1 MLVLSFD
8 CIYAVPQLWEHNL
21 QIKCIIIIII
31 ICYEQALSVSQ
42 LKALG
47 PDNAA
52 AITTSQRAALGVE
65 QRAAVD
71 EAVGLAAQKSE
82 ITTTL
87 PQKGGM

>member
-1 MLVLSFD
+1 M
-8 CIYAVPQLWEHNL
+8 
-21 QIKCIIIIII
+21 
-31 ICYEQALSVSQ
+31 SQ

>member
-1 MLVLSFD
+1 MKLFL
-8 CIYAVPQLWEHNL
+8 
-21 QIKCIIIIII
+21 
-31 ICYEQALSVSQ
+31 CYVQALSVSQ

-52 AITTSQRAALGVE
+52 AITTTQRAALGVE

-71 EAVGLAAQKSE
+71 EAVGLVAQNSE

-87 PQKGGM
+87 PQKGGMWTTEAIGEINK